1 LPLFIDHRDWFGA
14 YLERTGLAAEAA
26 PPFVRLPHDYGEDM
40 AIDYRPEKVVD
51 ATEPGPR
58 PAIALNVCICW
69 PEDSGRPGK
78 YSYVAIAADG
88 VQICRARARKAFFEV
103 VSTVTV
109 YPGRPNREGPAFSPS

>member
-1 LPLFIDHRDWFGA
+1 MTTVKTWRSTIA
-14 YLERTGLAAEAA
+14 
-26 PPFVRLPHDYGEDM
+26 
-40 AIDYRPEKVVD
+40 PEKVVD

-88 VQICRARARKAFFEV
+88 VQICRAGARKAFFEV

-109 YPGRPNREGPAFSPS
+109 YPDGRTEKDLPSARPDLAALETRLKE